1 MPGQALYKTARAYLH
16 FSPTSPCCLQILFP
30 GPKFPRGS
38 QKLALEMANRHQS
51 SILPRGG
58 AQSTSV
64 SLASFFMRMGAQ
76 HAACRGDGSN
86 SPAHGKSLCGNFS
99 VQYSIVLYRH
109 GRHANFACSNGRS
122 PDTVQRRDASALPRS
137 VYCLSPFIVWPNPQV
152 RQPSG
157 TRLCPRL
164 GIGPG
169 RHCRLGCTATVYI

>member
-1 MPGQALYKTARAYLH
+1 ML
-16 FSPTSPCCLQILFP
+16 S
-30 GPKFPRGS
+30 
-38 QKLALEMANRHQS
+38 
-51 SILPRGG
+51 
-58 AQSTSV
+58 
-64 SLASFFMRMGAQ
+64 
-76 HAACRGDGSN
+76 HAVCRGDGSN

-169 RHCRLGCTATVYI
+169 RHCRLGCTATVYIYVAWRWLVPAASISDVRFRRCASNLTSITRLADAQLPTLCDSLGHACVVLRIY